1 MYALQISVRKEC
13 AFLQLSGS
21 HQIAFLT
28 LRVIYAELA
37 YIKQVSIY
45 LLWYIRKQKRLSDYS
60 RVRNYKSATTFL
72 CDYWLQST
80 WKKNISVG
88 F

>member
-13 AFLQLSGS
+13 AFLHLSGG
-21 HQIAFLT
+21 HQTAFLT

-45 LLWYIRKQKRLSDYS
+45 LLWYMHKQKGLSDYS
-60 RVRNYKSATTFL
+60 RVRNYKSATTF
-72 CDYWLQST
+72 
-80 WKKNISVG
+80 SV
-88 F
+88 

>member
-13 AFLQLSGS
+13 AFLHLSGG

-45 LLWYIRKQKRLSDYS
+45 LLWYMCKQKGLSDYS
-60 RVRNYKSATTFL
+60 RVRNYKSATTF
-72 CDYWLQST
+72 
-80 WKKNISVG
+80 SV
-88 F
+88 